1 MLSHYAREGMSTRIA
16 VRYVAFAILSTLTNF
31 AVQAAVVKIY
41 PSQSLVP
48 SMLAGT
54 AAGFGLKYFLDKRW
68 IFFDRYE
75 SHGDELLKIVLYGL
89 FSVVT
94 TIIFWGFETAFW
106 TVWRTD
112 LAKYAGGAIGLA
124 IGYVSKF
131 ALDRKFVFKLQG
143 A

>member
-1 MLSHYAREGMSTRIA
+1 MRSHYGSEGIPTRIA
-16 VRYVAFAILSTLTNF
+16 VRYVVFAILSTLANF
-31 AVQAAVVKIY
+31 AVQAAVVEIY
-41 PSQSLVP
+41 RSQSLMP

-94 TIIFWGFETAFW
+94 TVIFWGFEIVFW

-112 LAKYAGGAIGLA
+112 LAKYAGAAIGLA

-131 ALDRKFVFKLQG
+131 ALDRKFVFKLEG

>member
-1 MLSHYAREGMSTRIA
+1 MRSHYAREGKSTRIA
-16 VRYVAFAILSTLTNF
+16 VRYIAFAILSTLTNF

-68 IFFDRYE
+68 IFFDRYD

-106 TVWRTD
+106 AVWRTD